1 MAPRKQLFVIAGP
14 TASGKSQLALN
25 LSCEVGGEIINA
37 DAIQIYNEIPIL
49 SCAPSEYD
57 KSLIKHHLYNY
68 ITVTDDY
75 SVGRYIKDAIATIHN
90 ITARDKIPI
99 LVGGTGMYIKSL
111 CHGMHN
117 IPDIDPEIREK
128 SRDKFQALGNEKFY
142 AELQRLDP
150 VGAEKLH
157 ASNSQR
163 IIRFYEIFMQTGR
176 SIVEFYMDK
185 PSLFLED
192 YDIKTIVL
200 ETDRMVLYDRC
211 NARFV
216 SMVENGAIQEV
227 EHIRVLYSGK
237 TAAEKAIGFN
247 ELVLY
252 LDGAI
257 TKDEAITLAQART
270 RQYAKR
276 QMTWFRHQ
284 IDDATPISFD
294 SSISSI
300 DDILKTI

>member
-1 MAPRKQLFVIAGP
+1 VAPRKQLFVIAGP